1 MRRAVA
7 GIVLFKN
14 KVLIGKK
21 IVKEGHFVSGGWHIP
36 GGHVEENENDTDA
49 LMREFQEETQLKI
62 RIIKKLCDFII
73 EETDTSLGWFICSTD
88 TDKAVPGDDLTQI
101 DFVDKT
107 EVATKCDSRAVR
119 LWPSEVIDYLS
130 R

>member
-7 GIVLFKN
+7 GIVLFQN

-21 IVKEGHFVSGGWHIP
+21 VVKEGHFVSGGWHLP
-36 GGHVEENENDTDA
+36 GGHIKENENDKDA
-49 LMREFQEETQLKI
+49 LIREFQEETQLKI
-62 RIIKKLCDFII
+62 RIIKKLCDSIVV
-73 EETDTSLGWFICSTD
+73 ETDTSLGWFICSTG
-88 TDKAVPGDDLTQI
+88 TDKATPGDDLTQI

-107 EVATKCDSRAVR
+107 EVATKCDSRVVR
-119 LWPSEVIDYLS
+119 LWPPEVIDYLS